1 MVVEWYHLGKKEGQ
15 MLYHR
20 AFLFVVG
27 IFLWVSVVPANAV
40 TILLSDLIAPGGP
53 QTLSVGGITFSDFR
67 WFPVGSSQPILP
79 SLITV
84 EPVFAKV
91 PTTATEFSQQ
101 PLPGLRFGPF
111 ITPPGV
117 TNAAG
122 VSYVANAAA
131 PFTQIT
137 QWADVRLIGDLNSSV
152 GAGSFLNTNVRYGAS
167 GPLVNILS
175 SNTVVELFEPT
186 RPGIARSVGTVGNLF
201 GLDVAGV
208 DFTLQQ
214 RGGGLT
220 PSIGV
225 TVLTSG
231 VYNTFSVA
239 PEPPTIAIVAIGLVL
254 MGLKLRCKKRHFTP
268 LS

>member
-1 MVVEWYHLGKKEGQ
+1 MDSYHLGKKEGQ

-20 AFLFVVG
+20 AFFFVVG
-27 IFLWVSVVPANAV
+27 ICLWVSVVPANAV

-53 QTLSVGGITFSDFR
+53 QTLSIGGITFSDFR
-67 WFPVGSSQPILP
+67 WFPVGSSQPIP
-79 SLITV
+79 PNLITV
-84 EPVFAKV
+84 EPVVAAAPSTV
-91 PTTATEFSQQ
+91 GPSQA

-111 ITPPGV
+111 VTPPGV
-117 TNAAG
+117 SNAAG
-122 VSYVANAAA
+122 ISYVANAAG

-152 GAGSFLNTNVRYGAS
+152 GAGSSLTTNVRNGPNGAV
-167 GPLVNILS
+167 VNNLF
-175 SNTVVELFEPT
+175 TDTRVELFEPT
-186 RPGIARSVGTVGNLF
+186 RPGIAGGGKTVGNLF

-214 RGGGLT
+214 RGGGLI

-239 PEPPTIAIVAIGLVL
+239 PEPPTIAIFVIGLVL
-254 MGLKLRCKKRHFTP
+254 MGLKLRCKKRAFTP
-268 LS
+268 LT

>member
-1 MVVEWYHLGKKEGQ
+1 

-20 AFLFVVG
+20 VLFFVLG
-27 IFLWVSVVPANAV
+27 ICLLVSAVPANAV
-40 TILLSDLIAPGGP
+40 TFLLSDLIKPGAPD
-53 QTLSVGGITFSDFR
+53 TLSIGGITFSDFR
-67 WFPVGSSQPILP
+67 WFPVGSGQPILP

-91 PTTATEFSQQ
+91 PTTATEFSQA

-111 ITPPGV
+111 VTPPGV

-122 VSYVANAAA
+122 ISYVANAAA

-137 QWADVRLIGDLNSSV
+137 QWADAQLIGNLNSSV
-152 GAGSFLNTNVRYGAS
+152 GAGSFLTTNVRNGPS

-201 GLDVAGV
+201 GLDIAGV
-208 DFTLQQ
+208 DFSLQQ

-220 PSIGV
+220 STIGV

-231 VYNTFSVA
+231 VFNTFSVA
-239 PEPPTIAIVAIGLVL
+239 PEPPTIAILAIGLAL
-254 MGLKLRCKKRHFTP
+254 IGPKLWRKKRHINP
-268 LS
+268 LT